1 MGIKEGK
8 GEVRYPNGKKYICPF
23 VNGKPHG
30 IGIFE
35 DEKGNKKE
43 IEFIEGK
50 INRNYQPKK

>member
-1 MGIKEGK
+1 MGKNFFVFFI
-8 GEVRYPNGKKYICPF
+8 NGR
-23 VNGKPHG
+23 